1 MADDADGDLPELV
14 VLVVGQCLRGSDDD
28 TLPGVDAE
36 GVEVLHIADRDAVVV
51 AVTDDLVLDFL
62 PALEALLDEHLGRE
76 GEGLAAELVQLL
88 LVVAEATA
96 EPTEGIGRTDDDGVA
111 EAGGCLA
118 CFLERLCGVALDGL
132 D

>member
-1 MADDADGDLPELV
+1 MAHDADGDLAELV

-28 TLPGVDAE
+28 ALPGVDAE

-51 AVTDDLVLDFL
+51 AVTDDLVLNLL
-62 PALEALLDEHLGRE
+62 PALEALLDEHLRGE
-76 GEGLAAELVQLL
+76 GEGLAAELIQLL

-96 EPTEGIGRTDDDGVA
+96 EPPESIGGADDDGVA
-111 EAGGCLA
+111 EAGRCLA
-118 CFLERLCGVALDGL
+118 CLLQSLRGMALDGL